1 MTILI
6 VSATESE
13 IKPLLQYLFSDTKLQ
28 MKIIK
33 TTYKKISI
41 DILITGIGLVSTTY
55 FLTDTLSK
63 GNYDLVINAGIC
75 GSFLRN
81 FKLGEVVQVTE
92 EQFGDLGIEDNNQF
106 STLFENNLMEEN
118 QSPYQKG
125 KILMENNPLKYL
137 DLKNVKGISV
147 NKVHGNEESIKRV
160 VEKFHPDI
168 ESMEGAAVFFV
179 CSHKNTPFA
188 EIRAISNYVEPRN
201 KESWNIS
208 LAINNLNKL
217 LLEIINR
224 Q

>member
-13 IKPLLQYLFSDTKLQ
+13 IRPFLQYLYHDTKLQ

-63 GNYDLVINAGIC
+63 ENYDLVINAGIC

-81 FKLGEVVQVTE
+81 FNLGEVVQVTE
-92 EQFGDLGIEDNNQF
+92 EQIGDLGIEDNNRF
-106 STLFENNLMEEN
+106 STLFENNLMDE
-118 QSPYQKG
+118 YQYPFKEG
-125 KILMENNPLKYL
+125 KLLMENNPLQYL
-137 DLKNVKGISV
+137 NLIMVKGISV

-168 ESMEGAAVFFV
+168 ESMEGAAVFYV
-179 CSHKNTPFA
+179 CSHKKVPFA

-201 KESWNIS
+201 KENWNIS
-208 LAINNLNKL
+208 LAIDN
-217 LLEIINR
+217 
-224 Q
+224 